1 MRDEALLAFAD
12 FSSSLSTKDLQ
23 ENREVKAKIIRVFSS
38 KFLIIFGWGLIGC
51 SFPSKARDLS
61 PSFYRGVTKIK

>member
-23 ENREVKAKIIRVFSS
+23 ENKEAKVKMIRVFLS
-38 KFLIIFGWGLIGC
+38 KFLIILVVGF
-51 SFPSKARDLS
+51 
-61 PSFYRGVTKIK
+61 